1 MRIPGMHRRRLVQG
15 SSRPTTTGRS
25 RRSRRPIA
33 ATVVIAVLAAGCGG
47 SSGTTT
53 TKRSPNDSAAS
64 TGGSP
69 QGKTQ
74 MHQSALNFAKCMRA
88 SGVPNFSDPSPG
100 GGLQVGAG
108 FNRAAPAVRVALAR
122 CQKFMPGGGPLS
134 PGPPPSAKTMAQ
146 LRRIAVC
153 MREHGVPQ
161 FPDPR
166 SSVPTGFSPNL
177 AEYREITNYLGAI
190 LLFPATI
197 DPQSPAYEQATA
209 ACGAGFLAGNN
220 AH

>member
-1 MRIPGMHRRRLVQG
+1 VQG
-15 SSRPTTTGRS
+15 SRKPKTTGRS
-25 RRSRRPIA
+25 GLSRSPIA
-33 ATVVIAVLAAGCGG
+33 ATVLIAVLVAGCGG

-53 TKRSPNDSAAS
+53 AKPRPNDTAAS
-64 TGGSP
+64 AGGSP

-74 MHQSALNFAKCMRA
+74 IRRSALDFAKCVRA
-88 SGVPNFSDPSPG
+88 NGVPNFPDPNPG
-100 GGLQVGAG
+100 GGFQVGAG
-108 FNRAAPAVRVALAR
+108 LNPAAPAVRAALAK

-134 PGPPPSAKTMAQ
+134 PGPPPSAKTLAQ
-146 LRRIAVC
+146 LRKIAVC
-153 MREHGVPQ
+153 MRERGVPQ

-166 SSVPTGFSPNL
+166 SSVPSEFRPFP
-177 AEYREITNYLGAI
+177 EYREITNYMGAI

-197 DPQSPAYEQATA
+197 DPRSPAYEQATA